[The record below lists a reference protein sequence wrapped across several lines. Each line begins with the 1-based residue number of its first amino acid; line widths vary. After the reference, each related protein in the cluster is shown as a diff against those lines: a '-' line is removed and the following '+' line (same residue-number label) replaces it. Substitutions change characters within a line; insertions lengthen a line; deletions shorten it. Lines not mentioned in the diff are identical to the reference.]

1 MPIIQA
7 AGVVGNCEDA
17 PTLNA
22 FASRGQASRDWK
34 LLVFKV
40 TQVISGICGFL
51 GLAMLSFMFLIYI
64 LIMSIN
70 VALVALL
77 FAAHVGRLICRQQ
90 CARHDQR
97 RLR

>member
-1 MPIIQA
+1 MPIDPQVPIIQA

-40 TQVISGICGFL
+40 TQVTSEHLWISWL
-51 GLAMLSFMFLIYI
+51 GHAFIYVFD
-64 LIMSIN
+64 LHTYN
-70 VALVALL
+70 V
-77 FAAHVGRLICRQQ
+77 
-90 CARHDQR
+90 D
-97 RLR
+97 